1 MSQSTVIREPEI
13 REAGIRDP
21 EIRNAVIREDGKIEY
36 HTEEPGRYEG
46 TPSDGRITLR
56 KAAGHLKTVLHHKK
70 LVARGCFQVGLYR
83 QGILH
88 DMSKFTMPELLNG
101 FRYYQEGKQSPNN
114 GERVVKG
121 YSEAWMH
128 HKGRNPHHYEYWTD
142 YNIEA
147 AKKGEYP
154 VQPVQM
160 PRKYVAEMLMDRIC
174 ASKNY
179 VKEEYSQH
187 HPLKYFE
194 HGRGQ
199 YIMHPQTAKELHG
212 MLKILDQRGEEELIR
227 FVKDYYLKGYPI

>member
-1 MSQSTVIREPEI
+1 MLQDMIDVIK
-13 REAGIRDP
+13 GITY
-21 EIRNAVIREDGKIEY
+21 ENAK
-36 HTEEPGRYEG
+36 
-46 TPSDGRITLR
+46 
-56 KAAGHLKTVLHHKK
+56 GHLKTINEHKM
-70 LVARGCFQVGLYR
+70 LVMKHCFRIGLYR
-83 QGILH
+83 QGLLH
-88 DMSKFTMPELLNG
+88 DMSKYCPSELLMG
-101 FRYYQEGKQSPNN
+101 FRYYAGGKFSPNN
-114 GERVVKG
+114 LERNDKT
-121 YSEAWMH
+121 YSGAWLH
-128 HKGRNPHHYEYWTD
+128 HKGRNKHHFEYWLD
-142 YNIEA
+142 YSLKPSEDA
-147 AKKGEYP
+147 FPLQA
-154 VQPVQM
+154 VQM